1 MRVLVTNDDGIEAPG
16 IAALAGALV
25 EAGHDVL
32 VVAPLAEAS
41 GSGAATGPIH
51 LEPEIAVVRSTL
63 AGLEGTTAIAVA
75 GTPALATMV
84 GLSGIVGATPEVVVS
99 GVNRGPNL
107 GRLLLHSGTVGAAA
121 TALGL
126 GFPALAVSLAVPSTD
141 GAEAPF
147 SVAAEAAAAL
157 VPWLASQ
164 PVGIGLNL
172 NLPDPRHHP
181 CREAGAGRLAP
192 TVLRQA
198 RLVEIGPGRLRL
210 ARTGPPAPAAPGTDE
225 WLVDHGIASLSAFRP
240 PLAEADVDLAEP
252 LKLVE
257 EALARVL
264 GPEERAR

>member
-16 IAALAGALV
+16 IAAMAAALA
-25 EAGHDVL
+25 EAGHEVL

-41 GSGAATGPIH
+41 GSGAGTGPIH
-51 LEPEIAVVRSTL
+51 LAPEIAVAPSTL
-63 AGLEGTTAIAVA
+63 EGVAGVAAVAVA

-84 GLSGIVGATPEVVVS
+84 GLSGIVGPTPEVVVS

-147 SVAAEAAAAL
+147 SVAAEAAAAV
-157 VPWLASQ
+157 VPWLASE
-164 PVGIGLNL
+164 PEGVGLNL

-181 CREAGAGRLAP
+181 CREAAVGRLAA

-198 RLVEIGPGRLRL
+198 RLVEVGPGRLRL
-210 ARTGPPAPAAPGTDE
+210 ARTGPPSPAAPGTDE
-225 WLVDHGIASLSAFRP
+225 WLVDHGIVSLSAFRP

-252 LKLVE
+252 LKLIE
-257 EALARVL
+257 EALGRVL
-264 GPEERAR
+264 GGEDPAR